1 MAQFDRKITFR
12 GWGGF
17 PRVCGL
23 EGVVVGWRRL
33 KSGGVGILENLPTSP
48 PPPRKSIFSHIAPI
62 FAQWRG
68 TPRVF
73 KIPSGFGGSGQKSSP
88 KIPES
93 PIHILTFVPDN
104 LIVFIIWNKK
114 CPKLKFFSQIT
125 DIIQGTFLTFLPD
138 NVVCF

>member
-12 GWGGF
+12 GVGGF
-17 PRVCGL
+17 SQGLWAGGGCG
-23 EGVVVGWRRL
+23 GVAQVEVGWSGHLR
-33 KSGGVGILENLPTSP
+33 KSSHL

-88 KIPES
+88 KISES

-114 CPKLKFFSQIT
+114 CPKLQFFSQIT
-125 DIIQGTFLTFLPD
+125 DIIKGTFLTFLPD